1 MPLDAPIRDIGGAL
15 ARGALFFALWLAI
28 AGWKPADLPVG
39 LAAAAGAAWVSLR
52 LFPAPAARPRYRAFA
67 SLVFRVLRGSVA
79 AGFDI
84 ARRAL
89 NPRLALNP
97 GLVSCPISLPEGTA
111 RSVFFAIESLQPGT
125 LPTGAQC
132 DMLILHALDVS
143 QPVAEGLSK
152 DEAQFARA
160 LGHA

>member
-1 MPLDAPIRDIGGAL
+1 MPQDAPVRDIEGAV
-15 ARGALFFALWLAI
+15 ARGALFLALWLAI

-39 LAAAAGAAWVSLR
+39 LAAAAGALWASLQ
-52 LFPAPAARPRYRAFA
+52 LVPASKARPRYGALA
-67 SLVFRVLRGSVA
+67 GLIFRILRGSVA

-111 RSVFFAIESLQPGT
+111 RNVFFAIESLQPGT
-125 LPTGAQC
+125 LPTGAQG
-132 DMLILHALDVS
+132 DSLIVHALEVS
-143 QPVAEGLSK
+143 LPVAAELAK

-160 LGHA
+160 LGHE

>member
-1 MPLDAPIRDIGGAL
+1 MPQDAPVRDIKGAL

-39 LAAAAGAAWVSLR
+39 LAAAAGALWVSLR
-52 LFPAPAARPRYRAFA
+52 LFPAAAVRPSYRALA
-67 SLVFRVLRGSVA
+67 SLILRILRGSVA

-89 NPRLALNP
+89 NPRLELNP

-111 RSVFFAIESLQPGT
+111 RAVFFAIESLQPGT
-125 LPTGAQC
+125 LPTGAQG
-132 DMLILHALDVS
+132 DALILHALDVS
-143 QPVAEGLSK
+143 QPVAEGLAK
-152 DEAQFARA
+152 DEAQFVRA
-160 LGHA
+160 LGA

>member
-1 MPLDAPIRDIGGAL
+1 MPPDAPVRDIKGAT

-39 LAAAAGAAWVSLR
+39 LAAAAGAVWVSLQ
-52 LFPAPAARPRYRAFA
+52 LFPAPAVRPRYGALATLILRI
-67 SLVFRVLRGSVA
+67 LRGSVT

-89 NPRLALNP
+89 NPSLALQP

-125 LPTGAQC
+125 LPTGAQG
-132 DMLILHALDVS
+132 DALILHALDVS
-143 QPVAEGLSK
+143 QPVAEGLAR

-160 LGHA
+160 LGHE